1 MTTQS
6 QSGGPATP
14 ERPRRTRAE
23 RFREIRDAIMAQS
36 ARMKPMSVPGPVG
49 GREMRCGSFYIQF
62 HPPGA
67 FGPRRGSNLAIW
79 PDGVI
84 DDGHLMLGDKV
95 ANVDWDQHDTIDIL
109 SFRSGP
115 WEGELLCLLRNEC
128 NLRPFG

>member
-6 QSGGPATP
+6 RSSEPVAAKP
-14 ERPRRTRAE
+14 SRCTRAV

-36 ARMKPMSVPGPVG
+36 ARMKPIHIEGAAG
-49 GREMRCGSFYIQF
+49 GREMRCGPFYIQF

-67 FGPRRGSNLAIW
+67 YGSFRGANLAIW
-79 PDGVI
+79 PGGVI
-84 DDGHLMLGDKV
+84 DHGHLMLGDKV

-115 WEGELLCLLRNEC
+115 WEGELLSLLRTES